1 MGIFRKSRP
10 QSEPELDK
18 LLDGYSAT
26 RPPSA
31 THSGIETIKCWRC
44 HRPNV
49 YDARLTAPKTC
60 AWCRA
65 RI

>member
-31 THSGIETIKCWRC
+31 THSGIETIIAGGATG
-44 HRPNV
+44 P
-49 YDARLTAPKTC
+49 TC
-60 AWCRA
+60 TTPV
-65 RI
+65 